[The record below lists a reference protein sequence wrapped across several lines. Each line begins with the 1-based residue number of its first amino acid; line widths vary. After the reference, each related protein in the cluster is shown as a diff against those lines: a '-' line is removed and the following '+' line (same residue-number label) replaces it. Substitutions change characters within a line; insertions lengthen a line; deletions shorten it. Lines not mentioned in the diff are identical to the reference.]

1 MYRSV
6 ATSATRG
13 GMASDSGDVVVTLD
27 QVPRWSDADQRYYSA
42 GDSSSPFSYFSDPLT
57 SPSGADSGVTSR
69 FPVDHEINSKI
80 YLWRGNPWNL
90 EVDAVVNSTNESL
103 DEAHSS
109 PGLHAAAGPGLAEEC
124 ASLGGCRT
132 GMAKITNAYDLPAR
146 LVLPLF
152 SVSMKC

>member
-27 QVPRWSDADQRYYSA
+27 QVPRWSDADQRYYGG

-90 EVDAVVNSTNESL
+90 EVDAVVNSTNEVRV
-103 DEAHSS
+103 EF
-109 PGLHAAAGPGLAEEC
+109 GLC
-124 ASLGGCRT
+124 
-132 GMAKITNAYDLPAR
+132 
-146 LVLPLF
+146 
-152 SVSMKC
+152 